1 VTLPVDFTPEAEADV
16 GEAHVWYLARG
27 LDLGEEFLRS
37 LDACI
42 QDVSAF
48 PEALRANI
56 CETSRYSEF
65 FVEGDDGAYDGVR
78 HEDPRCGSA
87 GEGSPAP
94 VYGRVQAE
102 DPARSRALPE
112 AG

>member
-1 VTLPVDFTPEAEADV
+1 MTLPVDFTPEAEADV

-48 PEALRANI
+48 PEASLVVHRNI
-56 CETSRYSEF
+56 R
-65 FVEGDDGAYDGVR
+65 
-78 HEDPRCGSA
+78 
-87 GEGSPAP
+87 
-94 VYGRVQAE
+94 
-102 DPARSRALPE
+102 RALLRRFPYCVFYVVE
-112 AG
+112 PTRVVVVGVFHARRDPPSWQRRGIG